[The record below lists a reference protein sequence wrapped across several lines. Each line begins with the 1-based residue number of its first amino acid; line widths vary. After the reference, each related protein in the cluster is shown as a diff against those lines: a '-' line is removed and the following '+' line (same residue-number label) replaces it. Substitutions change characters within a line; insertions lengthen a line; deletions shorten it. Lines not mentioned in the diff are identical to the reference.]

1 MQTRDITHKDI
12 AIMIFTKFKPAI
24 FHDPMIYKI
33 IPHEAESIFNI
44 QDMTEKDIEFVKTIL
59 IAIDNIT
66 GDGYDF

>member
-1 MQTRDITHKDI
+1 MKTRQISHKDI
-12 AIMIFTKFKPAI
+12 ATLIFTKFKPAI

-33 IPHEAESIFNI
+33 IPHEALKNFEI
-44 QDMTEKDIEFVKTIL
+44 DYMTEKDIEFVKTIL

>member
-1 MQTRDITHKDI
+1 MKTRQISHKDI
-12 AIMIFTKFKPAI
+12 AILIFTKFKPAI

-33 IPHEAESIFNI
+33 IPHEALKNFEID
-44 QDMTEKDIEFVKTIL
+44 DMTEKDIEFVKTIL

>member
-1 MQTRDITHKDI
+1 MTTRDITHKDI

>member
-1 MQTRDITHKDI
+1 MKTRDITHKDI

-33 IPHEAESIFNI
+33 IEHEALKNFEID
-44 QDMTEKDIEFVKTIL
+44 DMTEKDIEFVKTIL

>member
-1 MQTRDITHKDI
+1 MKTRQISHKDI

-33 IPHEAESIFNI
+33 IEHEALKNFEID
-44 QDMTEKDIEFVKTIL
+44 DMTEKDIEFVKTIL